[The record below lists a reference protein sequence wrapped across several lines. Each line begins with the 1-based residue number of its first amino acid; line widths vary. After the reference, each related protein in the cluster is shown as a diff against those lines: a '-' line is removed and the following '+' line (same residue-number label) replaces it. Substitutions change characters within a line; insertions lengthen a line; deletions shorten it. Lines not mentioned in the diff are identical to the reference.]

1 MKPPAKNRW
10 PLDTRLFA
18 IALGL
23 WACRLLIHAFLDAGE
38 LGLGDSLMLLA
49 GLKLFGDAARFALL
63 VEASIFFVLA
73 WGILTEQR
81 WAMLLALG
89 VAADIV
95 LSHLLFVAFN
105 LNNPAKLSSVRTK
118 AAEGPA
124 LVAVTLYLWIRSKA
138 LVFHWPSKS
147 LAESGRAPEKNS

>member
-1 MKPPAKNRW
+1 MESQAQNRW

-23 WACRLLIHAFLDAGE
+23 WACRLLIHAFLDPGE

-63 VEASIFFVLA
+63 AEASIFFVLA
-73 WGILTEQR
+73 WGILTQQR

-95 LSHLLFVAFN
+95 LSHLLFVTFN
-105 LNNPAKLSSVRTK
+105 LNNPGKLASVRIK
-118 AAEGPA
+118 AKEGPV
-124 LVAVTLYLWIRSKA
+124 LVAITLYLWIRSKE
-138 LVFHWPSKS
+138 LVFHRPSN
-147 LAESGRAPEKNS
+147 AA